1 MAEPVDATDLKSVGA
16 LHSGS
21 SPDAH
26 TKHYFTGAEMSYKE
40 LVKRLRDAW
49 TTEDTIRARLEAAD
63 ALEAQARRI
72 EELERQVILKE
83 FNYGY
88 NF

>member
-1 MAEPVDATDLKSVGA
+1 
-16 LHSGS
+16 
-21 SPDAH
+21 
-26 TKHYFTGAEMSYKE
+26 MSYKE